1 MLQDS
6 FIESLTVR
14 KNGAKGIVFIVS
26 SILLC
31 LVLIVLI
38 MFIPFL
44 FWGAA
49 VWPIT
54 SFISVALAFG
64 LYKLLKR
71 QHKEYELEI
80 SNDFFECA
88 VISGKD
94 KRDELVSF
102 SIKDCEYIGP
112 VTSDRFSSDRSKANF
127 LVRLTERMDFP
138 IEDKY
143 WYCCF
148 TQDGYKFVV
157 VFVFKPEM
165 YKVFRRYNPRATK
178 PMPMPIIKEDKADTD
193 DSDKD
198 NSDKDKSVKGKA
210 DKDKSA
216 KVKADK
222 DEAEDDE

>member
-102 SIKDCEYIGP
+102 SI
-112 VTSDRFSSDRSKANF
+112 
-127 LVRLTERMDFP
+127 
-138 IEDKY
+138 
-143 WYCCF
+143 
-148 TQDGYKFVV
+148 
-157 VFVFKPEM
+157 
-165 YKVFRRYNPRATK
+165 
-178 PMPMPIIKEDKADTD
+178 
-193 DSDKD
+193 
-198 NSDKDKSVKGKA
+198 
-210 DKDKSA
+210 
-216 KVKADK
+216 
-222 DEAEDDE
+222 

>member
-1 MLQDS
+1 
-6 FIESLTVR
+6 
-14 KNGAKGIVFIVS
+14 
-26 SILLC
+26 
-31 LVLIVLI
+31 
-38 MFIPFL
+38 
-44 FWGAA
+44 
-49 VWPIT
+49 
-54 SFISVALAFG
+54 
-64 LYKLLKR
+64 
-71 QHKEYELEI
+71 
-80 SNDFFECA
+80 
-88 VISGKD
+88 
-94 KRDELVSF
+94 
-102 SIKDCEYIGP
+102 
-112 VTSDRFSSDRSKANF
+112 
-127 LVRLTERMDFP
+127 MDFP

-216 KVKADK
+216 KVKSDK
-222 DEAEDDE
+222 DGAKGDE

>member
-1 MLQDS
+1 M
-6 FIESLTVR
+6 I
-14 KNGAKGIVFIVS
+14 IPVFQN
-26 SILLC
+26 
-31 LVLIVLI
+31 
-38 MFIPFL
+38 M
-44 FWGAA
+44 
-49 VWPIT
+49 
-54 SFISVALAFG
+54 
-64 LYKLLKR
+64 
-71 QHKEYELEI
+71 
-80 SNDFFECA
+80 
-88 VISGKD
+88 
-94 KRDELVSF
+94 
-102 SIKDCEYIGP
+102 
-112 VTSDRFSSDRSKANF
+112 
-127 LVRLTERMDFP
+127 
-138 IEDKY
+138 Y

-210 DKDKSA
+210 DKDKSS

>member
-6 FIESLTVR
+6 FIESLIVR
-14 KNGAKGIVFIVS
+14 KNGAKGAVFVVS

-31 LVLIVLI
+31 LILIFLI
-38 MFIPFL
+38 TFIPFL

-54 SFISVALAFG
+54 TFVCVALAFG
-64 LYKLLKR
+64 LYRLLKR

-80 SNDFFECA
+80 SNDVFECA
-88 VISGKD
+88 VISGKE

-102 SIKDCEYIGP
+102 SLKECEYIGP
-112 VTSDRFSSDRSKANF
+112 VTSDRFDSDRSKANF
-127 LVRLTERMDFP
+127 LVRLTERAEFP
-138 IEDKY
+138 IDDDH
-143 WYCCF
+143 WYCAL

-178 PMPMPIIKEDKADTD
+178 PMAMPIIKEE
-193 DSDKD
+193 
-198 NSDKDKSVKGKA
+198 
-210 DKDKSA
+210 
-216 KVKADK
+216 KADK
-222 DEAEDDE
+222 DEASDDE

>member
-6 FIESLTVR
+6 FIESLTER
-14 KNGAKGIVFIVS
+14 KNGAKGAVFIIS
-26 SILLC
+26 STLLC
-31 LVLIVLI
+31 LILIVLI
-38 MFIPFL
+38 TFIPFL

-80 SNDFFECA
+80 SNDIFECA
-88 VISGKD
+88 VISGKE

-102 SIKDCEYIGP
+102 SLKECEYIGP
-112 VTSDRFSSDRSKANF
+112 VTSDRFNSDRKNANF
-127 LVRLTERMDFP
+127 LVRLTERTDFP
-138 IEDKY
+138 IDDDH
-143 WYCCF
+143 WYCCL

-178 PMPMPIIKEDKADTD
+178 PMAMPIIKEEK
-193 DSDKD
+193 SDRD
-198 NSDKDKSVKGKA
+198 GAKG
-210 DKDKSA
+210 
-216 KVKADK
+216 
-222 DEAEDDE
+222 DE